1 MTWYYWV
8 LTWWIGLSLLV
19 SACFLVLGLLAL
31 RRAARKSIRP
41 TMAPSSVLTRLGG
54 EKRFDE
60 KRKFKR
66 FKGKRGG
73 ILCFYEIQ

>member
-54 EKRFDE
+54 EKKGLMKKENSKGSRA
-60 KRKFKR
+60 KRR
-66 FKGKRGG
+66 HS
-73 ILCFYEIQ
+73 LLL